1 MRNKIIQLSPF
12 RHSFCSL
19 CSFLFLFV
27 FLLLFFAFLS
37 HLLFSLSLQISE
49 TYIHIYIYIYIYIY
63 VHICN
68 YQSISGTGTE
78 SRLSFLHASL
88 DRRPHIWKK
97 GSSNSF
103 QTKIFTIVSYFK
115 KFTGIKYLN
124 TNQCAVRLSPPLVK
138 LSGFD

>member
-1 MRNKIIQLSPF
+1 MHNKIIQLSPF
-12 RHSFCSL
+12 RHSFCSP
-19 CSFLFLFV
+19 CSFSFLFV

-37 HLLFSLSLQISE
+37 HLLLSLSLQISYIYIY
-49 TYIHIYIYIYIYIY
+49 TYIHIHIY
-63 VHICN
+63 VITSLFQEQAPNQNFPSCL
-68 YQSISGTGTE
+68 TVVP
-78 SRLSFLHASL
+78 SL

-103 QTKIFTIVSYFK
+103 QTKIFIIVRYFK